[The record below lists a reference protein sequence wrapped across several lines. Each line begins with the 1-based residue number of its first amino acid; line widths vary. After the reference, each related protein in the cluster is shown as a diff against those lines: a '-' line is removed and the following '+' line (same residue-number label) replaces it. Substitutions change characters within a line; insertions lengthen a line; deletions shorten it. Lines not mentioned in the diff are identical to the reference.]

1 MGALDPLCIHAT
13 LLIAGMYKLTN
24 GSNYMEGIAWVLHDG
39 EWGTICSDD
48 FKINAAKVFC
58 KSIGLV
64 YDTISGSM

>member
-1 MGALDPLCIHAT
+1 M
-13 LLIAGMYKLTN
+13 
-24 GSNYMEGIAWVLHDG
+24 VLHDG
-39 EWGTICSDD
+39 EWGTICSDN